1 MIKITIADAIT
12 DEVIER
18 EMTQEETIAYDLHL
32 EKHKKLRKDR
42 LAAEK
47 ALEEKRKV
55 AAEKLAALGLT
66 VDELTALLG

>member
-18 EMTQEETIAYDLHL
+18 EMTQEEVIAYDLHL
-32 EKHKKLRKDR
+32 EKHKKLLKDR
-42 LAAEK
+42 LTAEK